1 MFVPPEVKPIGI
13 LVYITDGSELVNSIK
28 PLLPWVKVVVCF
40 FFKPF
45 QEISCEVEYPG
56 NALSFGSE
64 SHAPSHTG
72 KPGEVE
78 TWEEVS

>member
-1 MFVPPEVKPIGI
+1 MRVPPEVKPIGI
-13 LVYITDGSELVNSIK
+13 LVYKTDGSGLVNSIK
-28 PLLPWVKVVVCF
+28 PLLPSVKVDVF

-45 QEISCEVEYPG
+45 QEISWEVEYPG
-56 NALSFGSE
+56 NELSFGSE
-64 SHAPSHTG
+64 SHAPSLTG